1 VAHNLTDEITLKGL
15 KIAVTERREHDA
27 WLDFSL
33 REIREGRVYYYKVQD
48 PVTGEWLF
56 KICVDPEGKV
66 IVKAAKCPPG
76 RVYAQLEG
84 DSMVFQK
91 SLREG
96 YFYDIISLAYVDE
109 AGRVRRKIVSTME
122 EIPQTIRGISEIET
136 YEKAT
141 GKPPTFGRG
150 LVSLIRKDD
159 YKAMITLFIL
169 QKAWSLA
176 SFTPETA
183 LKYAHH
189 APDVLAVIRRL
200 EKAREEEVYSVLE
213 AEYGITK
220 DEGIIIINTLKEGG
234 KVITPEPGYIK
245 VKAKL

>member
-1 VAHNLTDEITLKGL
+1 MTNETILKGL
-15 KIAVTERREHDA
+15 KIAVAERREHDA

-56 KICVDPEGKV
+56 KICVDPDGKV

-91 SLREG
+91 SLKEG
-96 YFYDIISLAYVDE
+96 YFYDVISLAYVDE
-109 AGRVRRKIVSTME
+109 AGRVRRKIISATDN
-122 EIPQTIRGISEIET
+122 IPQTIREISEIET

-150 LVSLIRKDD
+150 LVSLVRRDD
-159 YKAMITLFIL
+159 YKVMITLFIL
-169 QKAWSLA
+169 QKAWPLA

-183 LKYAHH
+183 LKYARH

-200 EKAREEEVYSVLE
+200 EKAREEEVYRVLE
-213 AEYGITK
+213 AEYGMTK
-220 DEGIIIINTLKEGG
+220 DESIVILDTLKESG
-234 KVITPEPGYIK
+234 KIIAPEPGYIK
-245 VKAKL
+245 VKPKL

>member
-1 VAHNLTDEITLKGL
+1 VTDETTLKGL
-15 KIAVTERREHDA
+15 KIAVAERREHDA

-33 REIREGRVYYYKVQD
+33 REIREGMVFYYKVQD

-56 KICVDPEGKV
+56 KTCVDPEGKV

-96 YFYDIISLAYVDE
+96 YFYDVISLTYIDE
-109 AGRVRRKIVSTME
+109 TGRVRRKIVSTIE

-150 LVSLIRKDD
+150 LVSLTRQGD
-159 YKAMITLFIL
+159 YKTMITLFIL

-189 APDVLAVIRRL
+189 APDVLAVIRKL
-200 EKAREEEVYSVLE
+200 EKAREEEVYKVLE
-213 AEYGITK
+213 AEYSMTK
-220 DEGIIIINTLKEGG
+220 DESIVIVNTLKESG
-234 KVITPEPGYIK
+234 KIIVPEPGY
-245 VKAKL
+245 VKTKI